1 MTNNISGKKIGFIIN
16 IVYITII
23 LLIVYIAL
31 RYAFPIFL
39 PFIIAL
45 AVSYLAEPAI
55 GFISNDL
62 KIKRSIAS
70 VICITFLSLIL
81 LGVIILLSVTVL
93 TKLHRLYDNIP
104 LYIEEITTYFDNLRL
119 KNDYDIITPFEQ
131 ITLRGFEYIKNID
144 IVALLSGSFGSL
156 AISSFS
162 EIMMSIPYMLMSI
175 VITFVSA
182 VFISSSFCDIKEF
195 ILMQFND
202 RNKQM
207 IFETKHSIERI
218 FKKYV
223 KSYAA
228 LMLITFTE
236 LTVFFMIFKIKPAA
250 TIALVISA
258 VDILPVL
265 GVGTVMI
272 PWAIICFVGGNI
284 TKGLVLI
291 SIYTVITVVRQ
302 IIEPKIIGSNIG
314 LHPIVT
320 LISIYVGL
328 KLLGILGMFIIP
340 ILIMIVRDLQK
351 KGYAHFWKEK
361 SC

>member
-1 MTNNISGKKIGFIIN
+1 MTNNISSKKIGFIIN

-55 GFISNDL
+55 RFMSKDL

-81 LGVIILLSVTVL
+81 LGVIILLSVTVM
-93 TKLHRLYDNIP
+93 TKLRQLYDNMP
-104 LYIEEITTYFDNLRL
+104 LYIEQITTYFDNLRL

-131 ITLRGFEYIKNID
+131 ITLRAFEYIKNID
-144 IVALLSGSFGSL
+144 IIALLSGSFGSF

-162 EIMMSIPYMLMSI
+162 GIMMSIPYMLMSL

-182 VFISSSFCDIKEF
+182 IFISSSFCDIKGF
-195 ILMQFND
+195 ILMQFSD

-207 IFETKHSIERI
+207 IFETKHSVARI

-228 LMLITFTE
+228 LMLITFAE

-250 TIALVISA
+250 TLAFVISA

-291 SIYTVITVVRQ
+291 SIYAVITVVRQ

-328 KLLGILGMFIIP
+328 KLLGILGMFIMP

-351 KGYAHFWKEK
+351 KGYVHFWKEK
-361 SC
+361 NC